1 MRVPPVRPHMGNRRA
16 VAALAGLLC
25 VLGILGVLHP
35 IDPAGA
41 APRQDGSPAD
51 DSRDTAERV
60 LVLSLPGLRWTD
72 VEEHDL
78 PAITAFLEDAALADH
93 APRAVARAAT
103 PGAAYLTISAGART
117 TSHALIDGQQLAL
130 DDRSAGSAAAEI
142 FERRTGTSAEG
153 DYVSLAWPSLLRR
166 NAAQPY
172 DAELGLLADT
182 LSDAGLYAGVVG
194 NADGT
199 DTVADSNE
207 RQVGLAITSSDGV
220 IRAGDLDTDL
230 LVTDPARPFGLRMDV
245 DLAVERFREHWRAA
259 APGHGAN
266 GGTVVVEASDLART
280 MRYRDSVDSSRY
292 DELWA
297 DALADADELAGR
309 LLEEVDPARDA
320 VLLLAPYNLPGDRDL
335 TAAALQTPDSAPG
348 YLRSASTQR
357 TGFVTLVDVSPTL
370 LELLGV
376 ERPITME
383 GRPFEVAASS
393 DSLPDR
399 VERLIAANDASR
411 FREHLL
417 VPTTLVAVVILGLAC
432 AAAIA
437 VVARRGTPQARHGV
451 TFLALFAMAIL
462 PMSYLAR
469 AFPLERLGLSFYWLF
484 VTLGALLT
492 AGTALL
498 LARNRQRVILGL
510 VAVLALVLAV
520 PAIDA
525 MTGSNLSL
533 SAAFGYSPT
542 GNSRLYGVSNYA
554 LGQIVAAGCLL
565 AGLLASVRSA
575 RWARAA
581 AVGLLVVVLAVI
593 GVPMWGANVG
603 GTLSFAPVVALFAA
617 LVLRDRI
624 NLRNLI
630 IGFVTATAAAISAF
644 ALLDLARP
652 PAQRAHLGRLVERLG
667 DEGMGPLMAFMERK
681 GEAAINASL
690 STFWLAA
697 IPVAIAFMLFMIRYP
712 DRPWGAV
719 RTRIP
724 TLQAGLIAAITAA
737 VLGSIAND
745 SGAVVGGVAL
755 LVVTAALIYL
765 VLELAPLHAQPPPDE
780 ASPPVPER
788 ASVPNVAGESTPD
801 PAGHR
806 ATTPATGSADPS
818 DPSGDGSI
826 ENPVD
831 LPSR

>member
-1 MRVPPVRPHMGNRRA
+1 MPPYMGMRRA
-16 VAALAGLLC
+16 AAVLAALLC
-25 VLGILGVLHP
+25 LVGVPSALYP
-35 IDPAGA
+35 GDRAAAATTQDPAQA
-41 APRQDGSPAD
+41 EGSGGP
-51 DSRDTAERV
+51 SERV
-60 LVLSLPGLRWTD
+60 LVLALPGLRWTD
-72 VEEHDL
+72 VAEYDL
-78 PAITAFLEDAALADH
+78 PAIEAFLEDAALADH
-93 APRAVARAAT
+93 APRAVSRTAA

-117 TSHALIDGQQLAL
+117 TSHSLVDGQQLAL
-130 DDRSAGSAAAEI
+130 DDRSAGSAAGEI
-142 FERRTGTSAEG
+142 FQRRTGTQPDG
-153 DYVSLAWPSLLRR
+153 DYVSLAWPSLLQR
-166 NAAQPY
+166 NDDQPY

-182 LSDAGLYAGVVG
+182 LADADLRAAAVG

-207 RQVGLAITSSDGV
+207 RQVGLALANSDGV
-220 IRAGDLDTDL
+220 IGAGDLDTGL
-230 LVTDPARPFGLRMDV
+230 LLADPARPFGLRLDV
-245 DLAVERFREHWRAA
+245 DLVVESFREHWRAA
-259 APGHGAN
+259 APEGSAS
-266 GGTVVVEASDLART
+266 GGVVVVEASDLART
-280 MRYRDSVDSSRY
+280 MRYRDSIDGSRY
-292 DELWA
+292 DELWS
-297 DALADADELAGR
+297 DALADADELVGR
-309 LLEEVDPARDA
+309 LLDEVDPSRDA
-320 VLLLAPYNLPGDRDL
+320 VLLVAPYNLPGDRDL

-357 TGFVTLVDVSPTL
+357 TGFVTLVDIAPTV

-383 GRPFEVAASS
+383 GRPFEVVASS
-393 DSLPDR
+393 DSLTDR
-399 VERLIAANDASR
+399 VDRLISANDASR

-437 VVARRGTPQARHGV
+437 VVARRGSSQARHGV
-451 TFLALFAMAIL
+451 TLLALFAMALL

-469 AFPLERLGLSFYWLF
+469 AFPLERLGLGFYWLF

-492 AGTALL
+492 AGGTVLM
-498 LARNRQRVILGL
+498 ARTRQRVTLGL
-510 VAVLALVLAV
+510 TAVLALVLAV

-525 MTGSNLSL
+525 MSGSNLSL

-554 LGQIVAAGCLL
+554 LGQIGAAACLL
-565 AGLLASVRSA
+565 AGLLASVRSF
-575 RWARAA
+575 RWARPA

-624 NLRNLI
+624 NPRTLI
-630 IGFVTATAAAISAF
+630 VGFVAATAAAITAF

-667 DEGMGPLMAFMERK
+667 DEGTGPLMAFIERK

-690 STFWLAA
+690 STFWMAA
-697 IPVAIAFMLFMIRYP
+697 IPVAIVFMLFMIYYP
-712 DRPWGAV
+712 DRPWSVV
-719 RTRIP
+719 RSRLP
-724 TLQAGLIAAITAA
+724 TMQAGLTAAVTAA

-755 LVVTAALIYL
+755 LVVTASLIYL
-765 VLELAPLHAQPPPDE
+765 VLELVPAPAQPPPDE
-780 ASPPVPER
+780 VAHPAPER
-788 ASVPNVAGESTPD
+788 VATHSDDVASDATRQPAETPVAGSVGRSGPTGDASIDD
-801 PAGHR
+801 PVNL
-806 ATTPATGSADPS
+806 T
-818 DPSGDGSI
+818 SG
-826 ENPVD
+826 
-831 LPSR
+831 